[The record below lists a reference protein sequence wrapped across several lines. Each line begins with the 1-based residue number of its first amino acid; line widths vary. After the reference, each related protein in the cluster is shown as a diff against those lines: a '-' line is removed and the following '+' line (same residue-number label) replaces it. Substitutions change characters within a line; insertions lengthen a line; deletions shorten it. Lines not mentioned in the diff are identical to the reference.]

1 MMKQQQGALR
11 AALSSTPATVAGID
25 VISRRFVL
33 ASLANFANGSVTLTE
48 PDGNTLHLGQGEP
61 TARIDVCDWR
71 AYRMLFSGG
80 GLGAGEAY
88 MEGLWRSDDLVSVVR
103 YFAANIVSMQ
113 QLDRGLA
120 RLAAPARKLL
130 HYWNRN
136 SVRGSKRNISAHYDL
151 GNDFFS
157 LFLDPTMM
165 YSSAVFADDQLPLE
179 QASVAKLDL
188 ICRKLELKPEHHLL
202 EVGTGW
208 GGMAIHAAQYYGCR
222 VTTTTISREQYE
234 YACQRVR
241 ALGLQQ
247 RVTVLEQD
255 YRALRG
261 EYDRIVSVEMI
272 EAVGHEFLPT
282 YFRSLQNMLKPDGLV
297 LIQAITIPEQR
308 YDYALRNVDFI
319 KRYIFPGGFLPS
331 VTQLCQ
337 HIAECTQWVTKDIE
351 DIGRDYGLTLKHW
364 RARFL
369 LSLDKVRQQGFDQ
382 RFCRMWD
389 YYLAYCQGAFEER
402 AISTVQ
408 LLAAGPQ
415 WRPAQ

>member
-1 MMKQQQGALR
+1 MKQTQGIIRDAVVADKAGPSGLDAL
-11 AALSSTPATVAGID
+11 
-25 VISRRFVL
+25 SRRFVL
-33 ASLANFANGSVTLTE
+33 SSLGRFPHGSITLIEPNGGTTV
-48 PDGNTLHLGQGEP
+48 LGQGMP
-61 TARIDVCDWR
+61 AARLEVCDWR
-71 AYRMLFSGG
+71 AYRLLFSGG

-88 MEGLWRSDDLVSVVR
+88 MEGLWRSDDLVQVVR
-103 YFAANIVSMQ
+103 FFAANIVAMQ
-113 QLDRGLA
+113 QLDKGLA
-120 RLAAPARKLL
+120 RMAAPARKLL

-165 YSSAVFADDQLPLE
+165 YSSAVFEAPTQSLE
-179 QASVAKLDL
+179 QASLAKLDL
-188 ICRKLELKPEHHLL
+188 ICEKLALKPDHHLL

-208 GGMAIHAAQYYGCR
+208 GGMAIHAAQRYGCR
-222 VTTTTISREQYE
+222 VTTTTISREQYVYTCE
-234 YACQRVR
+234 RVR
-241 ALGLQQ
+241 ELGLEQQ
-247 RVTVLEQD
+247 VTVLEQD
-255 YRALRG
+255 YRALSG
-261 EYDRIVSVEMI
+261 QYDRIVSVEMI

-282 YFRSLQNMLKPDGLV
+282 YFSSLEKMLKPDGLV

-308 YDYALRNVDFI
+308 YDYALRNIDFI

-337 HIAECTQWVTKDIE
+337 QVAAQTQWVVQDIE
-351 DIGRDYGLTLKHW
+351 DIGRDYGMTLRHW
-364 RARFL
+364 RERFL
-369 LSLDKVRQQGFDQ
+369 AQADAVRAQGFDQ

-408 LLAAGPQ
+408 FLAAGPR
-415 WRPAQ
+415 WRP

>member
-1 MMKQQQGALR
+1 MKQTQGIIRDAVAAGKAGPSGLDAL
-11 AALSSTPATVAGID
+11 
-25 VISRRFVL
+25 SRRFVL
-33 ASLANFANGSVTLTE
+33 SSLGRFPHGSITLIEPNGETTV
-48 PDGNTLHLGQGEP
+48 LGQGAP
-61 TARIDVCDWR
+61 AARLEVCDWR
-71 AYRMLFSGG
+71 AYRLLFSGG

-88 MEGLWRSDDLVSVVR
+88 MEGLWRSDDLVQVVR
-103 YFAANIVSMQ
+103 FFAANIVAMQ
-113 QLDRGLA
+113 QLDKGLA
-120 RLAAPARKLL
+120 RMAAPARKLL

-165 YSSAVFADDQLPLE
+165 YSSAVFDASTQTLE
-179 QASVAKLDL
+179 QASLAKLDL
-188 ICRKLELKPEHHLL
+188 ICEKLALKPDHHLL

-208 GGMAIHAAQYYGCR
+208 GGMAIHAAQRYGCR
-222 VTTTTISREQYE
+222 VTTTTISREQYVYTCE
-234 YACQRVR
+234 RVR
-241 ALGLQQ
+241 ELGLEQQ
-247 RVTVLEQD
+247 VTVLEQD
-255 YRALRG
+255 YRALSG
-261 EYDRIVSVEMI
+261 QYDRIVSVEMI

-282 YFRSLQNMLKPDGLV
+282 YFSTLEKMLKPDGLI

-331 VTQLCQ
+331 VTQLCRQ
-337 HIAECTQWVTKDIE
+337 VAAQTQWVVQDIE
-351 DIGRDYGLTLKHW
+351 DIGRDYGMTLFHW
-364 RARFL
+364 RERFL
-369 LSLDKVRQQGFDQ
+369 AQREAVRAQGFDE

-408 LLAAGPQ
+408 FLAAGPR
-415 WRPAQ
+415 WRP